1 MSSSILKNIMSRI
14 LAADALVAALLKENK
29 EKRAAEKEKGATAA
43 RKAITLHS
51 SVARRSP
58 VIVDMGGARNNL
70 KAPHNQAPLFSK
82 KRKAA
87 KGVA

>member
-1 MSSSILKNIMSRI
+1 MSSSIVKNIMSRI
-14 LAADALVAALLKENK
+14 LAADALVAALLKEKK
-29 EKRAAEKEKGATAA
+29 EKRAAAKEKEAAAA
-43 RKAITLHS
+43 RKAITLHD

-58 VIVDMGGARNNL
+58 IIVDMDGARKNL

-82 KRKAA
+82 SRKAA